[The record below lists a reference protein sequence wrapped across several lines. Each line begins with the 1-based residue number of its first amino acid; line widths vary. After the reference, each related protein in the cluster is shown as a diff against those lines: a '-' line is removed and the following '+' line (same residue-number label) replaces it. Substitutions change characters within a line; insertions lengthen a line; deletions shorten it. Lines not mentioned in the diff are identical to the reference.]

1 MQTYTHKIK
10 IFSYYITMKSR
21 RCAKD
26 ITNNRTRRY
35 RKGGTINKEIAAA
48 KKAAKEA
55 EKAAKK
61 AAKEAEK
68 AVKKATKEAE
78 KVAKEKARVAAK
90 EERMYNR
97 LVAMEME
104 EARKEEER
112 ENRIIRGLPVKN
124 KRANEKSTYDKLV
137 ELEMKNASPY
147 R

>member
-1 MQTYTHKIK
+1 
-10 IFSYYITMKSR
+10 MKSR

-48 KKAAKEA
+48 KKAAKEV

-61 AAKEAEK
+61 AA
-68 AVKKATKEAE
+68 KEAE